1 MGPKES
7 NLFFFVV
14 GKKDKEKHE
23 AGKDFFFFFWTK
35 KRPFKNIVN
44 YLTLYKEFKE
54 KLINYFKKKKK
65 KVHALGFL
73 CQTFL
78 VHMITIKIY
87 SSTFFC
93 PSDHNI
99 LNQDLIPLN
108 YKGR

>member
-23 AGKDFFFFFWTK
+23 AGTDFILFFGKK

-54 KLINYFKKKKK
+54 KIINYFIKNKKNWYCFM
-65 KVHALGFL
+65 H
-73 CQTFL
+73 
-78 VHMITIKIY
+78 
-87 SSTFFC
+87 
-93 PSDHNI
+93 
-99 LNQDLIPLN
+99 
-108 YKGR
+108 